1 MNCLISKP
9 IFIIKSNKITIQ
21 LFYYLLGPKQLKGKI
36 YNFKKWSATLNN
48 ALKNYVWLKK
58 KSDYHFTLKKR
69 IRKKFRKIYITNKIG
84 LTNSYP
90 LKLKK
95 LIEVLNNLF
104 KKPVE
109 LELIRLHY
117 PYNDSNILARLLGF
131 MINKIKF
138 RRITRKLI
146 RKSIV
151 KNIKKQDNKASSASE
166 SNVIPAFL
174 TGLNIKVAGRLLTY
188 KAVPR
193 RTVKMINKGCSSI
206 GKINYTDLS
215 RYTNKN
221 KRGAFTILVKSS
233 QNFF

>member
-1 MNCLISKP
+1 
-9 IFIIKSNKITIQ
+9 
-21 LFYYLLGPKQLKGKI
+21 
-36 YNFKKWSATLNN
+36 
-48 ALKNYVWLKK
+48 
-58 KSDYHFTLKKR
+58 
-69 IRKKFRKIYITNKIG
+69 
-84 LTNSYP
+84 
-90 LKLKK
+90 
-95 LIEVLNNLF
+95 
-104 KKPVE
+104 
-109 LELIRLHY
+109 
-117 PYNDSNILARLLGF
+117 